1 MPRPPMNLRNW
12 FDTSFRLRPAEPA
25 LEWKGETYTFGDI
38 DARSS
43 RMARALQAR
52 GLERGDRLGVYLAN
66 SLDFIDIFL
75 ACVKLGVI
83 FVPVNILY
91 RERELSHI
99 LSDAEPKLFVT
110 EKELPALRAEAAGKS
125 AELPETPLD
134 GDAPAALVYT
144 SGTTG
149 VSKGAILTHN
159 NFAVNGANVSAVTP
173 FPTGHAVIDEVRRRH
188 GAHPS

>member
-1 MPRPPMNLRNW
+1 M
-12 FDTSFRLRPAEPA
+12 RLRPAA
-25 LEWKGETYTFGDI
+25 
-38 DARSS
+38 SS
-43 RMARALQAR
+43 AATGSASTWPTRI
-52 GLERGDRLGVYLAN
+52 E
-66 SLDFIDIFL
+66 FIDIFL

-110 EKELPALRAEAAGKS
+110 EKELPALRAEAA
-125 AELPETPLD
+125 AQPADLPEMPLD
-134 GDAPAALVYT
+134 GESPAALVYT

-159 NFAVNGANVSAVTP
+159 NFAVNASNLLNAWRITSTRPVSAGASAVSRSRARQRP
-173 FPTGHAVIDEVRRRH
+173 ALLAILGMPHASAGTLRARK
-188 GAHPS
+188 GGG